1 MREMSEDERRRFLSE
16 DPRTGVLTTV
26 REDGR
31 PHAAP
36 VWFLLDGDDLVFT
49 TWEGSVKGRNLA
61 RDDRASLVVD
71 DRTFPFA
78 FVVVEGRCEL
88 FDLREDLA
96 TLRDWAGRIAARYV
110 PADEVEVFADRNGVA
125 GELLVRL
132 RPEHVIAQAEVA
144 S

>member
-1 MREMSEDERRRFLSE
+1 MREMTVSERRQLLGAGA
-16 DPRTGVLTTV
+16 RTGVLTTV
-26 REDGR
+26 RDDGR

-36 VWFLLDGDDLVFT
+36 IWFVLDGDDLVFT
-49 TWEGSVKGRNLA
+49 TWERSVKGRNLA

-88 FDLREDLA
+88 SDLRDDLPR
-96 TLRDWAGRIAARYV
+96 LRQWAGRIAARYV
-110 PADEVEVFADRNGVA
+110 PPDQVEAFAARNGVA
-125 GELLVRL
+125 GELLVRM
-132 RPEHVIAQAEVA
+132 RPEHVVAQAEVA